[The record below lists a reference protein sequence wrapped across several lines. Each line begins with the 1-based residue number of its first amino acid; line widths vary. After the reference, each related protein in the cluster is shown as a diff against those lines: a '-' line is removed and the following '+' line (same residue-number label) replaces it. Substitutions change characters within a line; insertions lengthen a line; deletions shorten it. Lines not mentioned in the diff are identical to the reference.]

1 MGRKSNDVM
10 EFVPFPKIGR
20 LCHAVDSC
28 KYYRDLPDVLTYEGT
43 VKLHGTNTAVVQDSP
58 DGSIAVQSRNKFIEP
73 NVPCRPKTDNCG
85 SAAFVMARESEF
97 KEIFAA
103 IRSRTEPAVVAKL
116 VVSGDRVEL
125 KLTQPVVLFGEF
137 IGRGVQKGVGVSAFD
152 PFLVLFDMV
161 VGNRRVPFSEE
172 CDARGVRNVRE
183 FETWTLSV
191 PRDGI
196 EEATERA
203 DTIAERVGADCPVAR
218 SLGKPG
224 KGEGVVWRC
233 KDHPSSRLWFKSK
246 CAEHSV
252 SASVP
257 KGRGPAE
264 EFADRFV
271 TPARLRQAVDA
282 GHTLLGQFVRWVVDD
297 VMTEEGAGLS
307 PADSVAFRK
316 AVSAKAAAGMSRAL
330 REARQ
335 R

>member
-1 MGRKSNDVM
+1 M

-58 DGSIAVQSRNKFIEP
+58 DGPIAVQSRNKFIEP
-73 NVPCRPKTDNCG
+73 NVPGRPKTDNCG
-85 SAAFVMARESEF
+85 SAAFVVARESEF

-103 IRSRTEPAVVAKL
+103 IRSRTETAVVAKL
-116 VVSGDRVEL
+116 IVEDDVVVL

-137 IGRGVQKGVGVSAFD
+137 VGRGVQKGVGVSAFD
-152 PFLVLFDMV
+152 PFLVLFDAV
-161 VGNRRVPFSEE
+161 VGNRRVPFL
-172 CDARGVRNVRE
+172 DARIARGIRNVRE
-183 FETWTLSV
+183 FQTWTLSV
-191 PRDGI
+191 PLDDVDG
-196 EEATERA
+196 ATERA
-203 DTIAERVGADCPVAR
+203 DAIAEDVGADCPVAR
-218 SLGKPG
+218 ALGKPG

-233 KDHPSSRLWFKSK
+233 VDHPSSRLWFKSK

-252 SASVP
+252 AAPAP
-257 KGRGPAE
+257 KPATARGAAE
-264 EFADRFV
+264 EFADSFV

-282 GHTLLGQFVRWVVDD
+282 GHTLLGQFVKWVVDD
-297 VMTEEGAGLS
+297 VMAEEGRGLS
-307 PADSVAFRK
+307 PDDSVAFRK
-316 AVSAKAAAGMSRAL
+316 AVGAKAAAGMSRAL

>member
-1 MGRKSNDVM
+1 M

-20 LCHAVDSC
+20 LCHAADSC

-43 VKLHGTNTAVVQDSP
+43 VKLHGTNTAVVQDAP
-58 DGSIAVQSRNKFIEP
+58 GGPIAVQSRNKFIAPNEP
-73 NVPCRPKTDNCG
+73 GRPKTDNCG
-85 SAAFVMARESEF
+85 SAAFVMARDADFLEM
-97 KEIFAA
+97 FAS
-103 IRSRTEPAVVAKL
+103 IRSRTEPFVVAKL
-116 VVSGDRVEL
+116 VVSEDDVSL

-137 IGRGVQKGVGVSAFD
+137 VGRGVQKGVGVSAFD
-152 PFLVLFDMV
+152 PFLVLFDAV
-161 VGNRRVPFSEE
+161 VGSRRVPFTEA
-172 CDARGVRNVRE
+172 CDASRGIRNVRE
-183 FETWTLSV
+183 FETWALSV
-191 PRDGI
+191 PRDDIAG
-196 EEATERA
+196 ATARA
-203 DTIAERVGADCPVAR
+203 DAIAEEVGADCPVAR
-218 SLGKPG
+218 ALGKPG

-252 SASVP
+252 SLPVP
-257 KGRGPAE
+257 KGRAAAA

-282 GHTLLGQFVRWVVDD
+282 GHTLLGQFVKWVVED

-307 PADSVAFRK
+307 PEDSLAFRK